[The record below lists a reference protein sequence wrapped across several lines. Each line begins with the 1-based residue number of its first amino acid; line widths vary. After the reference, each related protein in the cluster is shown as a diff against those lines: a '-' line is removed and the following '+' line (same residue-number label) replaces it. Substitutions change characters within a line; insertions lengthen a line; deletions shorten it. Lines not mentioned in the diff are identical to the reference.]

1 MATSPFCLLIDDLAG
16 VVRPLALP
24 SARAEHQ
31 ALGEAVPEVLEIDL
45 APVLGLDP
53 APHRVLKLRELT
65 ASGLFRLTESNQQL
79 WRSKKLAGWPQA
91 MCYDVAMLCTMH
103 EAPTHEGS
111 GKALVDLYGLFDTKP
126 RLRGLFLYLLERVAR
141 AWPDLVR
148 PELRLEVIYH
158 DMRLDLI
165 AQGKDPD
172 EIAEA
177 LEQTD
182 PDEIAEQEG
191 LMPLEE
197 RLPNA

>member
-1 MATSPFCLLIDDLAG
+1 MASSPFSLLIEDFAG

-24 SARAEHQ
+24 SAKSDHA
-31 ALGEAVPEVLEIDL
+31 ALGEEFPEVLEIDL
-45 APVLGLDP
+45 APLLGLDP
-53 APHRVLKLRELT
+53 APHRVLRLRELT

-79 WRSKKLAGWPQA
+79 WRTKKLEGWPQA
-91 MCYDVAMLCTMH
+91 MCYDVAMLCAMH

-111 GKALVDLYGLFDTKP
+111 GKALVDLYGLFDKKP

-148 PELRLEVIYH
+148 PEVRLEVLYN
-158 DMRLDLI
+158 DMRLELM

-177 LEQTD
+177 VERSDAL
-182 PDEIAEQEG
+182 EIAQQEG

>member
-1 MATSPFCLLIDDLAG
+1 MASSPFSLLIEDFAG

-24 SARAEHQ
+24 SAKADHD
-31 ALGEAVPEVLEIDL
+31 ALGEVIPETLEIDL
-45 APVLGLDP
+45 APLLGLDP

-79 WRSKKLAGWPQA
+79 WRTKKLEGWPQA
-91 MCYDVAMLCTMH
+91 MCYDVAMLCSMH
-103 EAPTHEGS
+103 DAPTHEGS
-111 GKALVDLYGLFDTKP
+111 GKALVDLYGLFDKKP

-148 PELRLEVIYH
+148 PEVRLEVLYN
-158 DMRLDLI
+158 DMRLELM

-172 EIAEA
+172 EIAEV
-177 LEQTD
+177 LE
-182 PDEIAEQEG
+182 ESVSVEVVEQEG
-191 LMPLEE
+191 LLPLEE